1 VILPVYYQV
10 SAEVSKLVLPA
21 FKRRPAKG
29 GRFFAFGWKP
39 ITKKLRRFLRN
50 EDE

>member
-21 FKRRPAKG
+21 FKKRPAKG

-39 ITKKLRRFLRN
+39 ITKKFETIFKERR
-50 EDE
+50 